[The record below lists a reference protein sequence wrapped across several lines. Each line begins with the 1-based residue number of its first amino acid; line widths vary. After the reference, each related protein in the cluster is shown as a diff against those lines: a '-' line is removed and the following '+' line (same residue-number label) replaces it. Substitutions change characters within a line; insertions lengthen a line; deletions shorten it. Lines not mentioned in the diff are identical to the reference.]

1 MKFGTLIIDD
11 PNLRRRCASL
21 DTGSID
27 MAETP
32 MVRELAVRELDPNLG
47 NLGGADGTRL
57 DRLRVIAA
65 DLEKIKMMT
74 FYQIDEPRRLKQ
86 LQPTYDFEIAKISAW
101 CRKHGYTCH
110 ISLRGELELR
120 KKQYSGKRPG
130 PRF

>member
-74 FYQIDEPRRLKQ
+74 FDQIEQP
-86 LQPTYDFEIAKISAW
+86 QPTSDFEIAKISAW
-101 CRKHGYTCH
+101 CRKHGYTYH
-110 ISLRGELELR
+110 VSLEGKREFR
-120 KKQYSGKRPG
+120 KKSSALP
-130 PRF
+130 PALAM